1 MSQVFRIARDEWRYW
16 RRSRLATAASALFLF
31 LALVTGVL
39 TSLRQEAEA
48 ELRNHHQAEA
58 EEAFFSQP
66 DRHPHRMIHY
76 GHYVFRSP
84 PPLAAFDPGI
94 DSVTGTA
101 VFLEGHRQN
110 SASFA
115 AAGASAQFGGLAW
128 LTPAFIYQLLGPLLL
143 IILGHGALAREREG
157 RTLQAL
163 SALGVSG
170 GRLVLGKAVALG
182 GALLIVLL
190 PLGFTVGYALWA
202 GESVLPALA
211 LLGAYALYLALWAGL
226 ALLFSTVLSQRS
238 TVLGSLTAL
247 WLVLTLLLPSLAVNN
262 TERFWPIAGKTE
274 TDLVMLGELRGL
286 GDGHNAAD
294 PAFAKLKQDLL
305 AQYEVDSLEALPVN
319 FRGIVAGYSEA
330 KLTELMNRYADER
343 MAQEAAQNAVLARHG
358 WLAPVLA
365 LAEASRTLAGTSLVD
380 HHRFL
385 REAEATRF
393 DFVQGLNA
401 VHAEGMS
408 YADDVRRSSDSQ
420 AEARTRVAAE
430 NWGLL
435 QSFRFSPE
443 PGPVRLAGAKDS
455 LLTLVLWCF
464 ALAFLLRRFSRAFS
478 P

>member
-58 EEAFFSQP
+58 EEAFLSQP

-182 GALLIVLL
+182 GGASHRLVTLGVYGRLR
-190 PLGFTVGYALWA
+190 PLGG
-202 GESVLPALA
+202 GKRPAC
-211 LLGAYALYLALWAGL
+211 LGFA
-226 ALLFSTVLSQRS
+226 
-238 TVLGSLTAL
+238 
-247 WLVLTLLLPSLAVNN
+247 
-262 TERFWPIAGKTE
+262 
-274 TDLVMLGELRGL
+274 RGL
-286 GDGHNAAD
+286 R
-294 PAFAKLKQDLL
+294 PIPR
-305 AQYEVDSLEALPVN
+305 ALGGACP
-319 FRGIVAGYSEA
+319 
-330 KLTELMNRYADER
+330 
-343 MAQEAAQNAVLARHG
+343 AVLHRPIPAQHG
-358 WLAPVLA
+358 AQP
-365 LAEASRTLAGTSLVD
+365 R
-380 HHRFL
+380 L
-385 REAEATRF
+385 RPF
-393 DFVQGLNA
+393 G
-401 VHAEGMS
+401 
-408 YADDVRRSSDSQ
+408 
-420 AEARTRVAAE
+420 
-430 NWGLL
+430 
-435 QSFRFSPE
+435 
-443 PGPVRLAGAKDS
+443 
-455 LLTLVLWCF
+455 
-464 ALAFLLRRFSRAFS
+464 
-478 P
+478 

>member
-48 ELRNHHQAEA
+48 ELRNHHQGEA
-58 EEAFFSQP
+58 EEAFLSQP
-66 DRHPHRMIHY
+66 NRHPHRMIHY

-128 LTPAFIYQLLGPLLL
+128 LTPASIYQLLGPLLL

-182 GALLIVLL
+182 GALLIILL

-238 TVLGSLTAL
+238 TVLASLTAL
-247 WLVLTLLLPSLAVNN
+247 WLSLP
-262 TERFWPIAGKTE
+262 
-274 TDLVMLGELRGL
+274 
-286 GDGHNAAD
+286 
-294 PAFAKLKQDLL
+294 
-305 AQYEVDSLEALPVN
+305 
-319 FRGIVAGYSEA
+319 
-330 KLTELMNRYADER
+330 
-343 MAQEAAQNAVLARHG
+343 
-358 WLAPVLA
+358 
-365 LAEASRTLAGTSLVD
+365 
-380 HHRFL
+380 
-385 REAEATRF
+385 
-393 DFVQGLNA
+393 
-401 VHAEGMS
+401 
-408 YADDVRRSSDSQ
+408 
-420 AEARTRVAAE
+420 
-430 NWGLL
+430 
-435 QSFRFSPE
+435 FSCP
-443 PGPVRLAGAKDS
+443 PWR
-455 LLTLVLWCF
+455 
-464 ALAFLLRRFSRAFS
+464 
-478 P
+478 